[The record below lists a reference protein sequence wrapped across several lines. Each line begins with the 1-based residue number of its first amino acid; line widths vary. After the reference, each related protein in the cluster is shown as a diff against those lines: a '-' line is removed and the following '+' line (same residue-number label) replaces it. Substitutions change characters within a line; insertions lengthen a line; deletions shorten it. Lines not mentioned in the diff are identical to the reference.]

1 MNVLHQNTS
10 KFTKFWMI
18 PRLMTF
24 FISLL
29 APTQA
34 SVFVNTFYFCQK
46 FGNNVFMQGRR
57 QNLKEWVLSF

>member
-1 MNVLHQNTS
+1 MNVLHQNTP
-10 KFTKFWMI
+10 KFTKFWMK
-18 PRLMTF
+18 
-24 FISLL
+24 L